1 MCVCVYVC
9 VRTRASLCR
18 GVAAVGSVGQFV
30 ALYYFARAQEE
41 LGGNERLDVYLYEEE
56 DTCMS

>member
-1 MCVCVYVC
+1 
-9 VRTRASLCR
+9 
-18 GVAAVGSVGQFV
+18 VAAVGSVGQFV

-56 DTCMS
+56 DTCMSYEVI